1 MTTTELTGTH
11 AEQINAD
18 ALKLMRK
25 HLEGRH
31 SHMIVEARAKIREMV
46 RTEFCE
52 MFNVAREERADDD
65 GGGSVSLT
73 FPPDWTEDQATRFAS
88 DFLDLDLGSSY
99 NGPGSYFQ
107 NSGVSR
113 LNATGEVF
121 IGISWGLDI

>member
-1 MTTTELTGTH
+1 MLNGEH
-11 AEQINAD
+11 ISCNAD
-18 ALKLMRK
+18 VIKTMRA
-25 HLEGRH
+25 HFETVHAGIMLD
-31 SHMIVEARAKIREMV
+31 AKAVLRDKVRE
-46 RTEFCE
+46 EFCE
-52 MFNVAREERADDD
+52 AFNVAREERTDDD

-99 NGPGSYFQ
+99 RGPGAYFQ
-107 NSGVSR
+107 NSRISR